1 MFTAEKVITKAPG
14 KKISLSGRSGCKAG
28 NRVTGFSD
36 LVKYNQGKVSGH
48 IGEEGLQILG
58 AGKGGAEGVFVPFEQ
73 GMATLGV
80 LSGAEGFF
88 ISDQFG
94 GCDFTILKNPQGQ
107 WAGAHVYSN
116 DACRAAI
123 ADTPEGWTSVYTWRS
138 GPYARRYGM
147 SGSILVL
154 CFVTKISLKFVMV
167 RVQGFPPVVQAAVMS
182 ANVRLGK

>member
-1 MFTAEKVITKAPG
+1 MFTAASVITKAPG
-14 KKISLSGRSGCKAG
+14 KKINLSGRSGCKAG
-28 NRVTGFSD
+28 NRVTGFSE
-36 LVKYNQGKVSGH
+36 LVKYNQGKISGH
-48 IGEEGLQILG
+48 IGEGGLQIL
-58 AGKGGAEGVFVPFEQ
+58 ASGKGGVEGVFVPFEP
-73 GMATLGV
+73 GKATLGE

-88 ISDQFG
+88 VSDQFG

-123 ADTPEGWTSVYTWRS
+123 AATPEGWTNVYTWRS

-147 SGSILVL
+147 SGSILVI

-167 RVQGFPPVVQAAVMS
+167 RVEGLGVVKDAVLS
-182 ANVRLGK
+182 AHVRLGK